1 MRNYLKRAVPKAP
14 QNRRNLENTV
24 RDMLDEIR
32 VNKDAAV
39 TEYAKNLDKWSRGSF
54 LVTQDEIR
62 KVGSLLPDSFKQ
74 DFAYCKN
81 QVIEFAK
88 RQLESL
94 HSFESEVA
102 PGVILGQKNIPIS
115 RVGCYVPGGKYPLI
129 SSAIMSVSTARVAGV
144 SHITACAPPRD
155 SGGMYPHTVSCQT
168 LLNKILRIV
177 KTRLLNLQSVSLRVS
192 IALNQKLLQV
202 LFWVKKTFLF
212 RGSVVMFR
220 AVNIL

>member
-1 MRNYLKRAVPKAP
+1 MRNYLKRAIPKTP
-14 QNRRNLENTV
+14 QDRRYHENFV

-32 VNKDAAV
+32 EKKDTAV

-54 LVTQDEIR
+54 LVTQDEIM
-62 KVGSLLPDSFKQ
+62 KVNSLLPDSFKQ
-74 DFAYCKN
+74 DFEYCKN

-102 PGVILGQKNIPIS
+102 AGVILGQKNIPIS

-155 SGGMYPHTVSCQT
+155 SGGMYPHT
-168 LLNKILRIV
+168 LY
-177 KTRLLNLQSVSLRVS
+177 
-192 IALNQKLLQV
+192 ALNNAGADEIYHLGGVQAFASMAYGCVGMK
-202 LFWVKKTFLF
+202 
-212 RGSVVMFR
+212 
-220 AVNIL
+220 AVDMVTGAGNSFVAEAKRHGP